1 MYIIY
6 YISMQIAYYH
16 YFHIIIISRTN
27 WWNCLIFCSWYKFMK
42 KSWLKNFWVGMK
54 KWLWLLC
61 SRYPRLSP
69 EWIDGINDFFAC
81 WHKFRKIESYVNDF
95 LVSIVKKWAW
105 LLIHETLKY
114 AISQEWIDES
124 SRCFCM
130 LVDTAIFWRDNRT
143 LNSLIF
149 NCRWFIADAVVF
161 FSFWLQS
168 VA

>member
-1 MYIIY
+1 MKISPHFLKKVTPPPPSFEFLVGGSTLPPPPAERGLHSMYIIY

-114 AISQEWIDES
+114 AISQE
-124 SRCFCM
+124 
-130 LVDTAIFWRDNRT
+130 
-143 LNSLIF
+143 
-149 NCRWFIADAVVF
+149 
-161 FSFWLQS
+161 
-168 VA
+168 